1 MFFGIKIILNLECI
15 VLNSGGSRISRRGA
29 WASCGGGGMDSQGGY
44 VSKIL
49 YVKMKESGPLGG
61 SANAKIRILESLV
74 PEF

>member
-1 MFFGIKIILNLECI
+1 MADPGFP
-15 VLNSGGSRISRRGA
+15 VGGLGPHV
-29 WASCGGGGMDSQGGY
+29 GGGMDSQGGY

-74 PEF
+74 PEFFLDTKRVLISNLADWQT